1 MDIQHHAF
9 SQLLLSRHSCRAFLP
24 EAVPE
29 SVLKKMIALARAAPS
44 SANLQPGK
52 LHVLTGSPLERFV
65 KTLGDISACTPPEPT
80 AYSYFPQPM
89 PTVLKQRQQEAGYA
103 LYSALNIQRRDIAAR
118 RQQFAAN
125 YRFFDAPVGMVVTID
140 KEMGSGCF
148 MDLGMFIMSL
158 LMLAESAGYS
168 SCVIGALSNYGSVIH
183 RLLSLSADEQ
193 VVCGIALGQANRKAA
208 VNQFRTSR
216 IALDSFATFQGFSSR
231 ETQ

>member
-9 SQLLLSRHSCRAFLP
+9 SQLLLSRHSCRDFLP

-29 SVLKKMIALARAAPS
+29 SVIKKMMVMARAAPS

-52 LHVLTGSPLERFV
+52 FHVLAGEPLGHFV
-65 KTLGDISACTPPEPT
+65 RTLSDISASNPPEPVS
-80 AYSYFPQPM
+80 YSYFPQPM
-89 PTVLKQRQQEAGYA
+89 PSELKQRQREAGYA
-103 LYSALNIQRRDIAAR
+103 LYGALNIQRRDIAAR
-118 RQQFAAN
+118 KQQFAAN

-148 MDLGMFIMSL
+148 MDLGMFIMSF

-168 SCVIGALSNYGSVIH
+168 SCVIGALSHYGSAIH
-183 RLLSLSADEQ
+183 RVLSLSADEQ
-193 VVCGIALGQANRKAA
+193 VVCGIALGRANRHAA

-216 IALDSFATFQGFSSR
+216 IALEDFVTFQGFSSR